1 MLHQEL
7 PRIESTPL
15 DGWGRGLAS
24 ALIVAAGV
32 SVALLLLVVAQ
43 PGFAAL
49 AVLIGFAGG
58 VWAYFKPPRAGSVV
72 EPLVVGPDFSLVG
85 SALGLSRDPTA
96 LTTSEG
102 SVLIVNAAYRERFA
116 GNRPP
121 LALASDDEAR
131 QGLELARTMAWRDG
145 AGCVAGITTSAGS
158 SPVEVERIGAVEE
171 LLLWRFP
178 DPSPP
183 DPLTSA
189 VKRLEGVT
197 GERLANAGVM
207 AAVVDAKG
215 KVLAANPPFRERAL
229 AAGQDPLKSRFGDLV
244 EIGEGEHMRL
254 INEGEAGHWLR
265 AVHVPADPSS

>member
-32 SVALLLLVVAQ
+32 SVALLLILVAQ

-49 AVLIGFAGG
+49 AVLIGFTGG
-58 VWAYFKPPRAGSVV
+58 VWAYFKASRAASAV

-102 SVLIVNAAYRERFA
+102 SVLIVNAAYRERFG

-131 QGLELARTMAWRDG
+131 QGLELAKSMAWRDG
-145 AGCVAGITTSAGS
+145 AGCVAGIATSAGN
-158 SPVEVERIGAVEE
+158 SPVEVERVGARGD

-178 DPSPP
+178 EAPLP

-189 VKRLEGVT
+189 VKRIEGLA
-197 GERLANAGVM
+197 GERFAAAQVM
-207 AAVVDAKG
+207 AAVVDEAG
-215 KVLAANPPFRERAL
+215 RLLAAN
-229 AAGQDPLKSRFGDLV
+229 
-244 EIGEGEHMRL
+244 RL
-254 INEGEAGHWLR
+254 FLDR
-265 AVHVPADPSS
+265 AVTPEQDLSTARFT